1 MIERRTLK
9 ILKELLGKFPAVV
22 LIGPRQIGKTTL
34 AQSCGSMNHGLYI
47 DLESQRD
54 LRKLSDPEDYLGKR
68 EDRLVILDEIQR
80 LPGLFPS
87 LRGLIDEGRAKGFR
101 SGRFLLLGSAS
112 LELIQQSSETLA
124 GRIAY
129 IELHPLDATEL
140 PDAPLDSLWLRGGFP
155 ESFLAAND
163 SDSAQYRDFLI
174 RSYLER
180 DVPLYGGRLTPIRLR
195 KLWTMLAHSQGGI
208 ANIASLSRNLEIDG
222 RTAGGYIELLE
233 NMLLLRRLQPWH
245 VNTKKRIIK
254 SPKLYVRDS
263 GLLHE
268 LLGIGDIETLLAH
281 PVVGASWEGFV
292 IENLLACAPARTE
305 SYFYRTNTGS
315 EVDLVLRFRTGEVW
329 AVEIKRGLSPR
340 LTAGFHTAI
349 SDVKPDRTFVVHGG
363 EDRFQLKPNIEMIGL
378 RLLQEE
384 LLGR

>member
-1 MIERRTLK
+1 MIERRELK
-9 ILKELLGKFPAVV
+9 NLKELLGKFPAVV

-34 AQSCGSMNHGLYI
+34 AQSCGSMTNGLYL

-68 EDRLVILDEIQR
+68 QDRLVILDEIQR

-87 LRGLIDEGRAKGFR
+87 LRGLIDEGRTKGFT

-129 IELHPLDATEL
+129 IELHPLDATEVS
-140 PDAPLDSLWLRGGFP
+140 DAPLDSLWLRGGFP
-155 ESFLAAND
+155 ESFLAASD

-208 ANIASLSRNLEIDG
+208 ANIAVLSRSLEIDG
-222 RTAGGYIELLE
+222 RTAAGYIELLE
-233 NMLLLRRLQPWH
+233 KMLLLRRLLPWH

-268 LLGIGDIETLLAH
+268 LLGIADIEALLAH

-292 IENLLACAPARTE
+292 IENLLACTPARTE

-315 EVDLVLRFRTGEVW
+315 EVDLILRFRSGEVW

-349 SDVKPDRTFVVHGG
+349 SDVKPDRTFVVYGG
-363 EDRFQLKPNIEMIGL
+363 DERFQLQPDIEMISL

>member
-1 MIERRTLK
+1 MIQRRALK

-34 AQSCGSMNHGLYI
+34 AQACGSMANGLYL

-87 LRGLIDEGRAKGFR
+87 LRGLIDEGRTKGFT

-112 LELIQQSSETLA
+112 LDLIQQSSETLA

-129 IELHPLDATEL
+129 IELHPLDATEV
-140 PDAPLDSLWLRGGFP
+140 PDTPLDSLWLRGGFP
-155 ESFLAAND
+155 ESFLAQSD

-233 NMLLLRRLQPWH
+233 KMLLLRRLQPWH

-268 LLGIGDIETLLAH
+268 LLGIAEIETLLAH

-315 EVDLVLRFRTGEVW
+315 EVDLILRFRTGEVW

-349 SDVKPDRTFVVHGG
+349 ADVNPDRTFVVHGG
-363 EDRFQLKPNIEMIGL
+363 DDRFQLQPNIEMISL